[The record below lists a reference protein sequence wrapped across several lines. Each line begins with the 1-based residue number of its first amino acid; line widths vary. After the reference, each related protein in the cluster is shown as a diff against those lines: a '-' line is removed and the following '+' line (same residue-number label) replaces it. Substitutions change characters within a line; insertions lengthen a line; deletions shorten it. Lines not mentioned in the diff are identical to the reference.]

1 MSIYNRI
8 NELIDVELQGLYGDF
23 LVYVNRIN
31 KWYRIYEGK
40 QEWEVASDL
49 DYEPTQKITNLTK
62 TIIDT
67 RSRFMFGN
75 EPFFDIRAVGDTTQ
89 EQADEKEELL
99 HRILE
104 ENKFHSKLLK
114 ARKDCSIGGK
124 VAIKLWAN
132 KDEGLRVI
140 FSPAQEFIAIYDID
154 DIDKL
159 QKVIFV
165 YSLNIAQEKE
175 SQRIKLQTWEMT
187 DEGMCYMNE
196 KTCDGNGDIVS
207 IEYEDHNTEL
217 SFVPVIIISNGG
229 LTGETMGKSDVE
241 LLWDNQDTYN
251 RLTSDDIDALR
262 FQMFGQDVVT
272 DATPDSIESI
282 QIAPGALIDLQTE
295 NPIEGTQAKIERL
308 ESGFSYGDKFADT
321 INRIKNDMY
330 ELMNVPNVGLEQLK
344 GLMQSG
350 KSMKA
355 LYWGLI
361 AACEED
367 WTEWGPALKQMTEY
381 IFEMIKIYNLYDAK
395 DIAEPETTIEIHHT
409 YPIPE
414 DEADQRRLDMEEVVS
429 GLRSK
434 KSYME
439 KWGSYEDID
448 SELEQ
453 IYTEQQQEKDDFTQ
467 SVEREIFGLGE

>member
-1 MSIYNRI
+1 M
-8 NELIDVELQGLYGDF
+8 
-23 LVYVNRIN
+23 
-31 KWYRIYEGK
+31 
-40 QEWEVASDL
+40 
-49 DYEPTQKITNLTK
+49 
-62 TIIDT
+62 
-67 RSRFMFGN
+67 
-75 EPFFDIRAVGDTTQ
+75 
-89 EQADEKEELL
+89 
-99 HRILE
+99 
-104 ENKFHSKLLK
+104 
-114 ARKDCSIGGK
+114 
-124 VAIKLWAN
+124 
-132 KDEGLRVI
+132 
-140 FSPAQEFIAIYDID
+140 
-154 DIDKL
+154 
-159 QKVIFV
+159 
-165 YSLNIAQEKE
+165 
-175 SQRIKLQTWEMT
+175 
-187 DEGMCYMNE
+187 
-196 KTCDGNGDIVS
+196 
-207 IEYEDHNTEL
+207 
-217 SFVPVIIISNGG
+217 FVPVIIISNGG

-434 KSYME
+434 KSYRK
-439 KWGSYEDID
+439 KWGNYEDID
-448 SELEQ
+448 TELEQ
-453 IYTEQQQEKDDFTQ
+453 KYIEQQRDKDDFTQ
-467 SVEREIFGLGE
+467 AVEREIFGLGE

>member
-1 MSIYNRI
+1 MSIYNK
-8 NELIDVELQGLYGDF
+8 LIDAELQGLYGDF
-23 LVYVNRIN
+23 LVYVNRVN
-31 KWYRIYEGK
+31 EWYRIYEGK
-40 QEWEVASDL
+40 QEWDITSNL
-49 DYEPTQKITNLTK
+49 DYIPTQKITNLIK
-62 TIIDT
+62 KLIDT
-67 RSRFMFGN
+67 RARFMFGN
-75 EPFFDIRAVGDTTQ
+75 EPFFDVRGIENTSQ

-99 HRILE
+99 HNILE

-132 KDEGLRVI
+132 KDEGLRII
-140 FSPAQEFIAIYDID
+140 FSPAQEFIAVYDID
-154 DIDKL
+154 DVDRL

-175 SQRIKLQTWEMT
+175 SQRIKLQTWEMA
-187 DEGMCYMNE
+187 DDGICYLNE
-196 KTCDGNGDIVS
+196 KTYDGNGDLVS
-207 IEYEDHNTEL
+207 IEYEDYSTQLN
-217 SFVPVIIISNGG
+217 FIPVIIISNGG

-241 LLWDNQDTYN
+241 KLWDNQDAYN

-272 DATPDSIESI
+272 DATPDSIQSI
-282 QIAPGALIDLQTE
+282 KIAPGALVDLQTE
-295 NPIEGTQAKIERL
+295 NPIEGKQAKIERL
-308 ESGFSYGDKFADT
+308 ESKFSYADKFADT

-330 ELMNVPNVGLEQLK
+330 EIMDVPNVGLEQLK

-367 WTEWGPALKQMTEY
+367 WTEWKPALTQMVDY
-381 IFEMIKIYNLYDAK
+381 MFRLIDVYNLYDARN
-395 DIAEPETTIEIHHT
+395 IARYKTALEIQHT

-414 DEADQRRLDMEEVVS
+414 DEADQKRLDMEEVAAQ
-429 GLRSK
+429 LRSR
-434 KSYME
+434 KSYIN
-439 KWGSYEDID
+439 KWGEVENID
-448 SELEQ
+448 TELEQ
-453 IYTEQQQEKDDFTQ
+453 IQKEQQMLKDDF
-467 SVEREIFGLGE
+467 SKAVDLELGEE